1 MNIRH
6 KIAEEVVRS
15 GWLKIQCRSVCSN
28 QSLVDDL
35 MGEVLLII
43 LEYKPQSAL
52 DSAYKENNHLALIRR
67 VITNQWRSN
76 TSPFYAKYRKH
87 QVLQCEYNNSIAEI
101 EDDEE

>member
-1 MNIRH
+1 MGIRH

-15 GWLKIQCRSVCSN
+15 GWLTQQCRSVCSN

-67 VITNQWRSN
+67 IIVLQWRSS

-87 QVLQCEYNNSIAEI
+87 QLLQCEYNNSVSEI